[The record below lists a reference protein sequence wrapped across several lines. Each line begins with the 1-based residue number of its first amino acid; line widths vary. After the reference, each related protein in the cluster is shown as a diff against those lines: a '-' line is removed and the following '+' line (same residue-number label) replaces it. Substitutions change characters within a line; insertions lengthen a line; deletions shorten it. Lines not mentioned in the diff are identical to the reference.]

1 MVLAEAPM
9 IDPGFIILLLTIVAV
24 IAAGGIALVV
34 VTIVAGYRHGRDPS
48 NRRARTV
55 WTCGLLVQA
64 LIAATSLASG
74 DVVWLTPLV
83 LAFAVSLAARWVG
96 APTPRPPTRR

>member
-1 MVLAEAPM
+1 MLLAEAPM
-9 IDPGFIILLLTIVAV
+9 IDPGFIILLLTIVALV
-24 IAAGGIALVV
+24 AAAGIALVV

-55 WTCGLLVQA
+55 WACGLAVQA
-64 LIAATSLASG
+64 LIAAPSLASG

-83 LAFAVSLAARWVG
+83 PTFGVSFAARWVG
-96 APTPRPPTRR
+96 ARRVPTRR